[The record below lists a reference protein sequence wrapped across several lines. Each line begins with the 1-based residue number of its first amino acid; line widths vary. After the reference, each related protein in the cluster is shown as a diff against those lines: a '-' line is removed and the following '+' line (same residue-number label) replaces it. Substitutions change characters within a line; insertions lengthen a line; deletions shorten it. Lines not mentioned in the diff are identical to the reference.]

1 MTNEFT
7 WHEVKEEEKKEIEK
21 KAKIIMDSFSKKIE
35 KIDISK
41 KNKEEETD
49 SRRKNYEDS
58 AKINREIMFSN
69 AREKNKDFI
78 IAEKKKW

>member
-1 MTNEFT
+1 MANEFT

-49 SRRKNYEDS
+49 SRRKNYENS

>member
-49 SRRKNYEDS
+49 SRRKNYENS